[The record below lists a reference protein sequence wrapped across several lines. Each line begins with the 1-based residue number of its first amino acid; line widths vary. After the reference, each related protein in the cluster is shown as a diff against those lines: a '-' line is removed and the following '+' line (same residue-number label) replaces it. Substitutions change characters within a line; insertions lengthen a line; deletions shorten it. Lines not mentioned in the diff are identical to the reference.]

1 MEGKG
6 TGQRSLEKASP
17 VYWVCIRGP
26 GKPSSGCRSDQD
38 KVTQQPGLKKGLQ
51 LNILPARTLLGV
63 MFPRVEFPFLLD

>member
-6 TGQRSLEKASP
+6 TGQRSLEKASS
-17 VYWVCIRGP
+17 VHRVCVRGP
-26 GKPSSGCRSDQD
+26 GKSSSGCRNDQD

-63 MFPRVEFPFLLD
+63 MFPQVEFPFLLD